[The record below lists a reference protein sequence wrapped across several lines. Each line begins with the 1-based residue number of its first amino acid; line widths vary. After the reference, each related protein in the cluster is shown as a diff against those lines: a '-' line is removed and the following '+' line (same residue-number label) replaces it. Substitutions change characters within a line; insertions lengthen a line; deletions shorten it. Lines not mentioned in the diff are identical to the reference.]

1 MAVVGGIAVA
11 IVVMLLHRFLFGVPA
26 TGFSL

>member
-1 MAVVGGIAVA
+1 MAIVGGTGVA
-11 IVVMLLHRFLFGVPA
+11 LAVMLLHRFLFGVPA

>member
-1 MAVVGGIAVA
+1 MAIVGGTGVA
-11 IVVMLLHRFLFGVPA
+11 LVVMLFHRFLFGVPA